1 MNQNFGKSRFLRGNY
16 TGKQLAI
23 AEIYYKISLGLFN
36 HSFRQV
42 IKSDVIFLSRII
54 TGWGGR
60 RRASFAKFSSHR
72 SLKGRIQDLEKKGG
86 ADLARLCA
94 TTDRIQP
101 PPLIK
106 NNGATHPCKYTR
118 KGSYFEH
125 WASTTLSPRWVTDSI
140 IFE

>member
-60 RRASFAKFSSHR
+60 RRASFAKFSSHP
-72 SLKGRIQDLEKKGG
+72 SLKGRIQDLEKRGVRTWRG
-86 ADLARLCA
+86 CVLQR
-94 TTDRIQP
+94 TGYNP
-101 PPLIK
+101 PPNLRLHGPSPFI
-106 NNGATHPCKYTR
+106 P
-118 KGSYFEH
+118 
-125 WASTTLSPRWVTDSI
+125 TTPPHI
-140 IFE
+140 ILLKAQSGIHRVYSKW